1 MGQLRKWNDG
11 AGRGLI
17 LAETSKKVREAKLL
31 EYYGFNY
38 RKQTSGTSHN
48 YFSKEGCEPFTIP
61 KHKPVKSVYVRR
73 ALARIEACGEPEE
86 NVNS

>member
-1 MGQLRKWNDG
+1 MTQCEKLFERIKNNPKNVSFED
-11 AGRGLI
+11 L
-17 LAETSKKVREAKLL
+17 AKLL
-31 EYYGFNY
+31 EYYGFTY
-38 RKQTSGTSHN
+38 RKQTSGTSHY

-86 NVNS
+86 NDNS